1 MPGSLTISH
10 HEAAASLDHTDA
22 VRLAGVLDELAY
34 LLEIPGP
41 NRIND
46 AQLAALCE
54 GRTADR
60 AELADWSRTIAAE
73 LKGRRP

>member
-10 HEAAASLDHTDA
+10 HESAVTLDHADA
-22 VRLAGVLDELAY
+22 ERLATVLAELAY

-46 AQLAALCE
+46 AQLSLLCE
-54 GRTADR
+54 GRSPDR
-60 AELADWSRTIAAE
+60 AELAHWSQALSTQ
-73 LKGRRP
+73 LKGRL

>member
-10 HEAAASLDHTDA
+10 HEAAVALDHVDA
-22 VRLAGVLDELAY
+22 KRLATVLEELAY

-46 AQLAALCE
+46 AQLGTLCE
-54 GRTADR
+54 GRTPDR
-60 AELADWSRTIAAE
+60 AELSHWSRGLAAE
-73 LKGRRP
+73 LKGRL